1 MNDLKVAHHGS
12 KNATSEEFLQVV
24 HPDMAMISAG
34 INNMYKHPSEEL
46 LNRLAVTIPLSSVYR
61 TDQQGEISI
70 LYNKKGGHYQV
81 KTFFRGQS
89 RGPESLNGF
98 FRTDSFGGYFWRIL
112 SGGA

>member
-1 MNDLKVAHHGS
+1 VNDLKVAHHGS

-70 LYNKKGGHYQV
+70 LYNKNGGHYQV
-81 KTFFRGQS
+81 KTFLGDRAGA
-89 RGPESLNGF
+89 LNH
-98 FRTDSFGGYFWRIL
+98 
-112 SGGA
+112 